1 MPSSLSP
8 PVAGAGRVPHGP
20 RRSRTLGAMHRT
32 RLILR
37 LSALTAALLA
47 LGALAGTA
55 AAQRAVT
62 VNVGAA
68 LTLTGT
74 NQAYGLSSR
83 RGIDMAAKEINAG
96 AIRGVKINVKTVDDL
111 GTPQGAAAAFGIFFR
126 DGVTAIMG
134 PTLSSVALTVDHF
147 AQGARIPVL
156 GISNTQPGI
165 TEIGTFIFRPA
176 LTENVVLPDVVK
188 AVATSSLAPKT
199 TVLIQ
204 GSDEFAVATAPIF
217 AGAFEANQIALTKT
231 IVVPPGTT
239 DFTAIAAEVK
249 AADPD
254 IVTITALPA
263 EGIPLLKALR
273 AAGVRKKV
281 IGSNAF
287 NTQEIIK
294 GAGPAANGL
303 IVGTPWTIADT
314 SERNVEW
321 VKAFKKEYKR
331 TPDQFAATAY
341 AYTYVVAQAARSGG
355 AASQAA
361 MQTKLAAITGTNGVS
376 TLLGKFRFDANRN
389 GITPVRV
396 QQVLGGRFTL
406 FESE

>member
-1 MPSSLSP
+1 
-8 PVAGAGRVPHGP
+8 
-20 RRSRTLGAMHRT
+20 MHRT

-37 LSALTAALLA
+37 LSALTAALLM
-47 LGALAGTA
+47 LGVLAGTA

-68 LTLTGT
+68 LTLTGA

-96 AIRGVKINVKTVDDL
+96 AIRGVRINVKTVDDL

-188 AVATSSLAPKT
+188 AVATSPLAPKT

-231 IVVPPGTT
+231 VVVPPGTT

-287 NTQEIIK
+287 NTQAIIK

-314 SERNVEW
+314 SERNVKW
-321 VKAFKKEYKR
+321 VKAFKKEYRR

-341 AYTYVVAQAARSGG
+341 AYTYVVAEAARSGG
-355 AASQAA
+355 AASQVA

>member
-1 MPSSLSP
+1 
-8 PVAGAGRVPHGP
+8 
-20 RRSRTLGAMHRT
+20 MHRT
-32 RLILR
+32 RLITR
-37 LSALTAALLA
+37 LAALAAALLA

-55 AAQRAVT
+55 AAQRAAT
-62 VNVGAA
+62 VNIGAA

-83 RGIDMAAKEINAG
+83 RGIDMAAKEING
-96 AIRGVKINVKTVDDL
+96 GSIKGVKLNVKTVDDL
-111 GTPQGAAAAFGIFFR
+111 GTPQGAAAAYGIFFR

-165 TEIGTFIFRPA
+165 TEIGTFVFRPA
-176 LTENVVLPDVVK
+176 LTENVLLPSLVK

-199 TVLIQ
+199 AVLIQ
-204 GSDEFAVATAPIF
+204 GSDEFAVTSAPIF

-231 IVVPPGTT
+231 IVVPVGTT

-254 IVTITALPA
+254 VVAITALPA

-281 IGSNAF
+281 LGSNAF
-287 NTQEIIK
+287 NTQEIIT
-294 GAGPAANGL
+294 GAGAAANGL

-314 SERNVEW
+314 SKRNQDF

-341 AYTYVVAQAARSGG
+341 AYTYVVAQAAKNGG

-361 MQTKLAAITGTNGVS
+361 MQTQLAALVAPKAVP
-376 TLLGKFRFDANRN
+376 TLLGRFRFDANRN

-396 QQVLGGRFTL
+396 QQVLGGKFTL
-406 FESE
+406 FEPAE

>member
-1 MPSSLSP
+1 
-8 PVAGAGRVPHGP
+8 
-20 RRSRTLGAMHRT
+20 MHRT
-32 RLILR
+32 RLITR
-37 LSALTAALLA
+37 TTVIAAALLA

-55 AAQRAVT
+55 AAQRAAT

-83 RGIDMAAKEINAG
+83 RGIDMAVKEINAG
-96 AIRGVKINVKTVDDL
+96 AVRGVRINVKTVDDL
-111 GTPQGAAAAFGIFFR
+111 GTAQGASAAYGIFFR
-126 DGVTAIMG
+126 DGVNVIMG

-165 TEIGTFIFRPA
+165 TEIGTFVFRPA
-176 LTENVVLPDVVK
+176 LTENVLLPNLVK
-188 AVATSSLAPKT
+188 TVAASSIAPKT
-199 TVLIQ
+199 VVLIQ
-204 GSDEFAVATAPIF
+204 GSDEFATTSAPIF

-231 IVVPPGTT
+231 IVVPAGTA

-254 IVTITALPA
+254 VVAITALPA

-281 IGSNAF
+281 LGSNAF
-287 NTQEIIK
+287 NTQEIIT
-294 GAGPAANGL
+294 GAGAAANGL

-314 SERNVEW
+314 SKRNQKF
-321 VKAFKKEYKR
+321 VKAFRKLYKR
-331 TPDQFAATAY
+331 SPDQFAATAY
-341 AYTYVVAQAARSGG
+341 AYTYVVAQAAKNGG

-361 MQTKLAAITGTNGVS
+361 MQTQLAALVAPKRVS
-376 TLLGKFRFDANRN
+376 TLLGRFRFDANRN
-389 GITPVRV
+389 GISPVRV
-396 QQVLGGRFTL
+396 QQVLGGKFKL
-406 FESE
+406 FKPAQ

>member
-1 MPSSLSP
+1 
-8 PVAGAGRVPHGP
+8 
-20 RRSRTLGAMHRT
+20 MHRT
-32 RLILR
+32 RLIPR
-37 LSALTAALLA
+37 LAALAAALLA

-55 AAQRAVT
+55 AAQRAAT
-62 VNVGAA
+62 VNIGAA

-83 RGIDMAAKEINAG
+83 RGIDMAVKEINRG
-96 AIRGVKINVKTVDDL
+96 AVPGVKINVKTVDDL
-111 GTPQGAAAAFGIFFR
+111 GTPQGAAAAYGIFFR
-126 DGVTAIMG
+126 DGVNAIMG

-165 TEIGTFIFRPA
+165 TEIGTFVFRPA
-176 LTENVVLPDVVK
+176 LTENVLLPSLVK

-199 TVLIQ
+199 VVLIQ
-204 GSDEFAVATAPIF
+204 GSDEFAVTSAPIF
-217 AGAFEANQIALTKT
+217 AGAFEANQVALTKT
-231 IVVPPGTT
+231 IVVPAGTT
-239 DFTAIAAEVK
+239 DYSAIAAEVK

-254 IVTITALPA
+254 VVAITALPA
-263 EGIPLLKALR
+263 EGIPLLTALR

-281 IGSNAF
+281 LGSNAF
-287 NTQEIIK
+287 NTQEIIT

-303 IVGTPWTIADT
+303 IVGTPWTVADT
-314 SERNVEW
+314 TKRNQDF

-341 AYTYVVAQAARSGG
+341 AYTYVVAQAAKNGG

-361 MQTKLAAITGTNGVS
+361 MQTQLAALIAPKSVS

-396 QQVLGGRFTL
+396 QQVLGGKFTL
-406 FESE
+406 FQPAE

>member
-1 MPSSLSP
+1 
-8 PVAGAGRVPHGP
+8 
-20 RRSRTLGAMHRT
+20 MHRT
-32 RLILR
+32 RLIPR
-37 LSALTAALLA
+37 LAALAAALLA

-55 AAQRAVT
+55 AAQRAAT
-62 VNVGAA
+62 VNLGAA

-83 RGIDMAAKEINAG
+83 RGIDMAVKEING
-96 AIRGVKINVKTVDDL
+96 GSIKGVKLNVKTVDDL
-111 GTPQGAAAAFGIFFR
+111 GTPQGAAAAYGIFFR

-165 TEIGTFIFRPA
+165 TEIGTFVFRPA
-176 LTENVVLPDVVK
+176 LTENVLLPGLVK

-199 TVLIQ
+199 AVLIQ
-204 GSDEFAVATAPIF
+204 GSDEFAVTSGPIF

-231 IVVPPGTT
+231 VVVPAGTT

-254 IVTITALPA
+254 VVAITALPA

-281 IGSNAF
+281 LGSNAF
-287 NTQEIIK
+287 NTQEIIT

-314 SERNVEW
+314 SKRNKDF
-321 VKAFKKEYKR
+321 VKAFKKQYKR

-341 AYTYVVAQAARSGG
+341 AYTYVVAQAAKNGG

-361 MQTKLAAITGTNGVS
+361 MQTQLAALVAPKTVS
-376 TLLGKFRFDANRN
+376 TLLGRFRFDANRN

-396 QQVLGGRFTL
+396 QQVLGGKFTL
-406 FESE
+406 FEPAE

>member
-1 MPSSLSP
+1 
-8 PVAGAGRVPHGP
+8 
-20 RRSRTLGAMHRT
+20 MHRT
-32 RLILR
+32 RFTLR
-37 LSALTAALLA
+37 LTLLGAALLA
-47 LGALAGTA
+47 FAALAGPA

-96 AIRGVKINVKTVDDL
+96 AVPGVRINVKTVDDL
-111 GTPQGAAAAFGIFFR
+111 GTPQGAAAAYGIFFR
-126 DGVTAIMG
+126 DGVSAIMG

-176 LTENVVLPDVVK
+176 LTENVLLPDLVK
-188 AVATSSLAPKT
+188 TVATSSLAPKT
-199 TVLIQ
+199 AVLIQ
-204 GSDEFAVATAPIF
+204 GADEFAVTSAPIF
-217 AGAFEANQIALTKT
+217 AGAFEANQIALAKT

-254 IVTITALPA
+254 VVAITALPA
-263 EGIPLLKALR
+263 EGVPLLKALR

-281 IGSNAF
+281 LGSNAF

-294 GAGPAANGL
+294 GAGAAANGL
-303 IVGTPWTIADT
+303 IVATPWTVADT
-314 SERNVEW
+314 SERNVAW

-341 AYTYVVAQAARSGG
+341 AYTYVVAQAAKGGG

-361 MQTKLAAITGTNGVS
+361 MQTKLAAITGQNGVP

-396 QQVLGGRFTL
+396 QQVLGGKFTL
-406 FESE
+406 FEAE

>member
-1 MPSSLSP
+1 
-8 PVAGAGRVPHGP
+8 
-20 RRSRTLGAMHRT
+20 MHRT

-37 LSALTAALLA
+37 LSALTAALLM
-47 LGALAGTA
+47 LGVLAGTA

-68 LTLTGT
+68 LTLTGA

-96 AIRGVKINVKTVDDL
+96 AIRGVRINVKTVDDL

-188 AVATSSLAPKT
+188 AVATSPLAPKT

-217 AGAFEANQIALTKT
+217 AGAFEANQIALAKT

-287 NTQEIIK
+287 NTQAIIK

-314 SERNVEW
+314 SERNVKW
-321 VKAFKKEYKR
+321 VKAFKKEYRR

-341 AYTYVVAQAARSGG
+341 AYTYVVAEAARSGG
-355 AASQAA
+355 AASQVA

-376 TLLGKFRFDANRN
+376 TLLGKFRYDANRN